1 MNDWIGPLLAGAATG
16 ILSGFGAGGGTLLL
30 VYMTAFAGVEQR
42 AARGINLIYFIPA
55 ALLALPHH
63 VRNGY
68 IEKEALLPAISTG
81 LACAG
86 LAAWFS
92 TGMDADLLRR
102 CFGVFL
108 IVIGLWETLGRRRT
122 RP

>member
-55 ALLALPHH
+55 AP
-63 VRNGY
+63 G
-68 IEKEALLPAISTG
+68 
-81 LACAG
+81 
-86 LAAWFS
+86 AA
-92 TGMDADLLRR
+92 ADLFW
-102 CFGVFL
+102 CPCWCGCAD
-108 IVIGLWETLGRRRT
+108 
-122 RP
+122 